1 MADIKAGKWN
11 FCPNL
16 LNRWSDFLN
25 SIIVKLM
32 LHEIH
37 QQSYILPDMSQ
48 LNPKY
53 FWIRLTSLENTLMFI
68 FKLEVNIF
76 SILFNFRTNRT
87 SDITFF
93 DIWCRNNIILQKN
106 YKKRKK
112 KVCPKGGLN
121 RGPSDLK
128 TSVLTTE
135 LLCHYIEFGKNIFEY
150 TFQCKNKEISVF
162 SARCQLIS

>member
-1 MADIKAGKWN
+1 MADIQAGKWT

-16 LNRWSDFLN
+16 LNRGSDFLN
-25 SIIVKLM
+25 SIIVNLM

-53 FWIRLTSLENTLMFI
+53 FWIWLTSLENTLMFI

-76 SILFNFRTNRT
+76 SILFNFRTNGI
-87 SDITFF
+87 SHITFY

-112 KVCPKGGLN
+112 SLPQGGLEPGTF
-121 RGPSDLK
+121 RSEDQCVDHWATLPLHRIWQK
-128 TSVLTTE
+128 YFWIQFSV
-135 LLCHYIEFGKNIFEY
+135 
-150 TFQCKNKEISVF
+150 
-162 SARCQLIS
+162 

>member
-1 MADIKAGKWN
+1 
-11 FCPNL
+11 
-16 LNRWSDFLN
+16 
-25 SIIVKLM
+25 M

-37 QQSYILPDMSQ
+37 QQSYILPDMNH

-68 FKLEVNIF
+68 SKLEVNIF
-76 SILFNFRTNRT
+76 SILFNFRTNRI
-87 SDITFF
+87 SNITFLTF
-93 DIWCRNNIILQKN
+93 DVEIITFYKKK

-135 LLCHYIEFGKNIFEY
+135 LLCHYIEFFKKNFEY
-150 TFQCKNKEISVF
+150 SFQCKNKEISVF

>member
-1 MADIKAGKWN
+1 MADIQAGKWT

-16 LNRWSDFLN
+16 LNRGSDFLN

-53 FWIRLTSLENTLMFI
+53 FWIWLTSLENTLMFI

-76 SILFNFRTNRT
+76 SILFNFRTNGI
-87 SDITFF
+87 SHITFF
-93 DIWCRNNIILQKN
+93 DIWCRNNIILQKKE
-106 YKKRKK
+106 KKSL
-112 KVCPKGGLN
+112 PQGGIEPGTFRSEDQCVDHWATLPLH
-121 RGPSDLK
+121 RIWQK
-128 TSVLTTE
+128 YFWIHFSV
-135 LLCHYIEFGKNIFEY
+135 
-150 TFQCKNKEISVF
+150 
-162 SARCQLIS
+162 